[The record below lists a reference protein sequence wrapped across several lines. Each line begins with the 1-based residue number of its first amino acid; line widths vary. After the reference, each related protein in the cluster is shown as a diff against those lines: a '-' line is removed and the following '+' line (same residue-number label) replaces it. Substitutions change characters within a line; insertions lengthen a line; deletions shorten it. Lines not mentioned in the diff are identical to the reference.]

1 MSGLKRTRGL
11 RPKAPPDPGIKA
23 GGIRERA
30 MQSVRLRP
38 ESLAKSAASIRYW
51 LRDKPAHVIEAKVQA
66 LAAKLGRDV
75 DDAA

>member
-1 MSGLKRTRGL
+1 MTKPMRIRE
-11 RPKAPPDPGIKA
+11 RAPPDPGIKA
-23 GGIRERA
+23 GGIRDRA
-30 MQSVRLRP
+30 MQSVRSRP

-51 LRDKPAHVIEAKVQA
+51 LRDKPAHVVEAKVRA